1 MKRLVEMME
10 GEEGIV
16 ARIDGGDRLSRRLL
30 ALGIVPGARVRI
42 IRNGKMGPIILDADG
57 ARIALGRGV
66 AEKIWV
72 EIA

>member
-1 MKRLVEMME
+1 MRRLIEMME